1 MARVGDAYR
10 ASRYSYHVLGTNFH
24 IWDDRRN
31 PIASSAAGTPAHV
44 HPPRYYYHRLRQ
56 VTTRFLLAFLTTST
70 HLRISGRSFLLEYG
84 TSSSSRRFVHSN
96 LNGSCEETNYNDI
109 EPRESPKPQPLGN
122 GPFVILFTTCT
133 LCAIFILWRRASMI
147 RAVVGHRYGYYYVT
161 AHLCIKPA
169 FSVLKIGQE
178 RGKVPSVYPSMMA
191 PLHMNFCKTITTKT
205 TRT

>member
-1 MARVGDAYR
+1 MGRSSEPHRKQCCRDSS
-10 ASRYSYHVLGTNFH
+10 SRPPTTVLL
-24 IWDDRRN
+24 
-31 PIASSAAGTPAHV
+31 PPSAAGYHAILACPLDCKHTPSH
-44 HPPRYYYHRLRQ
+44 
-56 VTTRFLLAFLTTST
+56 F
-70 HLRISGRSFLLEYG
+70 RSFLLEYG

-96 LNGSCEETNYNDI
+96 LNGSCEETNYNEI